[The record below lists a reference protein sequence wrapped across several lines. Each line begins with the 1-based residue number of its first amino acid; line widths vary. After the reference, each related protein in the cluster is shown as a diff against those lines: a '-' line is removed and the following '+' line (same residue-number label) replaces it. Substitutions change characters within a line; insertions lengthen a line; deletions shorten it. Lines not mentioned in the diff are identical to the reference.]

1 MSNIKIMYHANCPDG
16 SAAAWTAF
24 RKFRQNATYIPKNYY
39 DNFVETVDEG
49 DTVYLLDFYVNRQLL
64 LDWYD
69 RAETIVVLDHHAT
82 AEKEIGD
89 LEFVTI
95 DKNECGATLAHKHF
109 FPDTEMSPI
118 YSYVRDRDLWLWEQP
133 FSRPINAYIS
143 HRLTQEEDGSQL
155 DKMMLWYEME
165 EDLTMRY
172 EEVVERGSMILE
184 YREGLLNRMLKN
196 VIALE
201 IGNYVVPAVNS
212 SIMMSDLGN
221 QLLRKYPKA
230 PFSAVFTIKDAKLR
244 CSLRSEEGR
253 VDVSKIAEQYG
264 GGGHKF
270 AAGCS
275 FNPKDWYEL
284 GYEYEDYE

>member
-1 MSNIKIMYHANCPDG
+1 MYHANCPDG

-82 AEKEIGD
+82 AERDVGD
-89 LEFVTI
+89 LDFVTV
-95 DKNECGATLAHKHF
+95 DKNECGATLAYKHF
-109 FPDTEMSPI
+109 FPNTEMSPI
-118 YSYVRDRDLWLWEQP
+118 YKYVRDRDLWLWEQP

-143 HRLTQEEDGSQL
+143 HRLTQEENASQL

-172 EEVVERGSMILE
+172 EEVVSSGSMIQE
-184 YREGLLNRMLKN
+184 YREGLLQRLLKN
-196 VIALE
+196 VGTLE
-201 IGNYVVPAVNS
+201 VGRFIVPAVNTS
-212 SIMMSDLGN
+212 LMMSEVGN
-221 QLLRKYPKA
+221 ALLRKYPDA
-230 PFSAVFTIKDAKLR
+230 PFSCAYVIQDGKLR
-244 CSLRSEEGR
+244 CSLRSEVGR
-253 VDVSKIAEQYG
+253 EDVSQISESFG
-264 GGGHKF
+264 GGGHRN
-270 AAGCS
+270 AAGMS
-275 FNPKDWYEL
+275 FIPHDWSQVGVKYDL
-284 GYEYEDYE
+284 